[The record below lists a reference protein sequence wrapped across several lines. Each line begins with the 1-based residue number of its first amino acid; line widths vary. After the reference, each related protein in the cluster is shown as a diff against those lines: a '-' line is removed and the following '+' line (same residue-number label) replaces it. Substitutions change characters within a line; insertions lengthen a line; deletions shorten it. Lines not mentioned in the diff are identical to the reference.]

1 MALITI
7 SGESGC
13 RSEEVARIAAQRLR
27 FELITENR
35 LTKMIGEEFGSGAVI
50 PDKAYVS
57 VVSSVL
63 ARLAAEHHL
72 VGSAIGAEAFLKQV
86 PGMLRVRSTAPD
98 PRRAGMLMGAKKL
111 VPR

>member
-1 MALITI
+1 MALITV
-7 SGESGC
+7 SGEPGC

-63 ARLAAEHHL
+63 ARLTAEHHL
-72 VGSAIGAEAFLKQV
+72 VVSAIGAGGLLKHV
-86 PGMLRVRSTAPD
+86 PEMLRVRITAPD
-98 PRRAGMLMGAKKL
+98 SRPVGILTVQAKL
-111 VPR
+111 DPH